1 MEGGAVVVAT
11 ATADDVVAVVV
22 IDESEDR
29 SSSYRFHHHLLL
41 GEMVTRWTIAMV
53 MVHGWWNHPVR
64 IWNVE
69 KRNLSSQ
76 KINNTTTNHNDDR
89 M

>member
-1 MEGGAVVVAT
+1 MEGGVVVVAT
-11 ATADDVVAVVV
+11 ADVVVAVVV

-29 SSSYRFHHHLLL
+29 SSSYRFHHHHLLL
-41 GEMVTRWTIAMV
+41 GETVTMWTMV

-64 IWNVE
+64 TWNVE

-76 KINNTTTNHNDDR
+76 PSILRIT
-89 M
+89 MMIG